1 MPGKRARVGVIG
13 AGWWSTFAHLPSL
26 SSYPEA
32 ELIGLADANPEKAAQ
47 AAERF
52 GVPRY
57 FTDHRDLLAL
67 NPDVVLIA
75 TPHDTHY
82 QLGKDA
88 LLAGADVMIEKPMVV
103 DPAHGREL
111 VAIARE
117 RGLALHVGYPYPY
130 MRHSRLLRNLIESG
144 DLGDILFVSSLFATS
159 VLSFYRGDTAYA
171 GEPEAGAMW
180 APGTSTYSDPAHGG
194 GQMLTQVTH
203 SSSLLFFLTGLR
215 PADIQAFTGN
225 LDTKVDVWDAVNFR
239 TESGACGSVASTGTV
254 PNTQKVIEE
263 YRIFGSK
270 GHAALDT
277 SKGTLEIFFNDGTI
291 RKETPLKENEFYPM
305 HLTSRQL
312 VDTYLGKSPVH
323 ASGDLG
329 LLTVEFLAAAIES
342 ARTGQVVH
350 LPGEA

>member
-1 MPGKRARVGVIG
+1 MAGKRARVGVIG

-26 SSYPEA
+26 STYPEA
-32 ELIGLADANPEKAAQ
+32 ELIGLADANPDKAAQ

-52 GVPRY
+52 GVPRS
-57 FTDHRDLLAL
+57 FTDHRELLAL
-67 NPDVVLIA
+67 NPNVVLIA

-82 QLGKDA
+82 QLAKDA

-103 DPAHGREL
+103 DPTHGREL

-130 MRHSRLLRNLIESG
+130 MRHSRLLRDLIESG
-144 DLGDILFVSSLFATS
+144 ELGDILFVSSLFATS

-171 GEPEAGAMW
+171 GVPEAGAMW

-203 SSSLLFFLTGLR
+203 SSSLLFFLTGVR
-215 PADIQAFTGN
+215 PADVHAFADN
-225 LDTKVDVWDAVNFR
+225 HDTKVDVWDAVNFR
-239 TESGACGSVASTGTV
+239 TGSGACGSVASTGTV
-254 PNTQKVIEE
+254 AVTQKVMEE

-277 SKGTLEIFFNDGTI
+277 SKGTLEIFFNDGTV
-291 RKETPLKENEFYPM
+291 RKETPLAENEFYPM

-323 ASGDLG
+323 VSGDLG
-329 LLTVEFLAAAIES
+329 LLTVEFLAAALES

-350 LPGEA
+350 LPAEG

>member
-1 MPGKRARVGVIG
+1 MAGERARVGVIG

-26 SSYPEA
+26 STYPDA
-32 ELIGLADANPEKAAQ
+32 ELIGLADANPDKAAK

-52 GVPRY
+52 GIPQS
-57 FTDHRDLLAL
+57 FSDHRELLAL
-67 NPDVVLIA
+67 KPDVVLIA

-82 QLGKDA
+82 QLAKDA

-103 DPAHGREL
+103 DPAHGHEL

-117 RGLALHVGYPYPY
+117 KGLSLHVGYPYPY
-130 MRHSRLLRNLIESG
+130 MRHSRLLRSLIESG
-144 DLGDILFVSSLFATS
+144 ELGDILFVTSLFATS

-203 SSSLLFFLTGLR
+203 SSSLLFFLTGIR
-215 PADIQAFTGN
+215 PLDVHAFTDN
-225 LDTKVDVWDAVNFR
+225 HDTKVDVWDAINFR
-239 TESGACGSVASTGTV
+239 TSSGACGSVASTGTV
-254 PNTQKVIEE
+254 PNSQKVMEE
-263 YRIFGSK
+263 YRIFGSN

-277 SKGTLEIFFNDGTI
+277 SKGTLEVFSNDGTV
-291 RKETPLKENEFYPM
+291 RQETPLSDDERYPL

-312 VDTYLGKSPVH
+312 VDTFLGKSPVL

-329 LLTVEFLAAAIES
+329 LLTVEFLAAALES
-342 ARTGQVVH
+342 ARTGRVVH
-350 LPGEA
+350 LIEEA